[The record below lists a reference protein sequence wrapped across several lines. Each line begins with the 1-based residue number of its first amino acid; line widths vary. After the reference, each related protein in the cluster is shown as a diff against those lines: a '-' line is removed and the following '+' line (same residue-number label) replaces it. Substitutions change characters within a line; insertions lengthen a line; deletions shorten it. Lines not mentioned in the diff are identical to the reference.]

1 MRRATRLWLRL
12 RVWQRRSA
20 LTAALAAGIEP
31 DADPALTRLAH
42 ELIGAPNRVRVADA
56 LDRILRD
63 AAEPPRPWT
72 ATVPLNRREILVA
85 RDELGAV
92 VTRLRAPQPVPV
104 RGMALAERLLRDG
117 RSPLYD
123 REARDGVW
131 RLARTTQRL
140 LDDPIGFR

>member
-1 MRRATRLWLRL
+1 VRL

-31 DADPALTRLAH
+31 DADPRLTVLAH
-42 ELIGAPNRVRVADA
+42 ELIGAPNRIRVADA
-56 LDRILRD
+56 LERILRD
-63 AAEPPRPWT
+63 AADPPTPWS
-72 ATVPLNRREILVA
+72 ATVPLNRRGILVA

-92 VTRLRAPQPVPV
+92 VTRLRAPLAVPV
-104 RGMALAERLLRDG
+104 RGMAHAERLLCDG

-123 REARDGVW
+123 QNQRDSVW

-140 LDDPIGFR
+140 LDDPIG